1 MFLLKSCIWNG
12 FKLNDNFFSVGGNSL
27 LGTQA
32 VSRICERFKVN
43 LQPQVLFDFPTA
55 AEFAAH
61 LESVIRNS
69 DALLLP
75 PIQVVDR
82 TQPLELSFSQER
94 MWFVQQLDPNNSA
107 YNIPLAYR
115 FNGKAD
121 LAILQRTL
129 NWMIARHEILR
140 TYFVF
145 QDEQPVQVIAPSLS
159 VKFER
164 IDLSEADT
172 QAKMTEWVNR
182 KSARPFN
189 LSVLPLIRAAVLY
202 LDNDEN
208 VLCITMHHII
218 TDAWATGLFL
228 QEFQSAYELFS
239 QGREP
244 QFPPPEIQYADF
256 AVWQRKW
263 LTGQVLVNESAY
275 WNEQLAGVPALE
287 LFTDFKRPI
296 VQTFHGSQLMADLPD
311 DLYDALTQLSWKS
324 STSLFMTALT
334 AFYTLLF
341 QYSGQEDIA
350 VGVPIAN
357 RKWLAVENLLGTLV
371 NTLVLRTRL
380 DGNPTLGEL
389 LSRVREV
396 SLGAY
401 AHQDMPFESLVAE
414 LRLPR
419 DISRSPI
426 FQVLFNVINVPTVN
440 VDQEEFK
447 NSYVEVD
454 TNGAQFDLTLILV
467 DTSILRRVILNYN
480 TDLFERSTVVRMLDQ
495 YMALLGTIASGSE
508 QRLMELPML
517 TNAERQLVL
526 QDWNHTQQDYPRSAT
541 VQSLFE
547 MQVERTPERV
557 AASDEERQITYQ
569 ELDRRANQPGS
580 LPSRQGVALRLWLES
595 ACRAG
600 LICSSACWLF
610 SKLAAHMFRSIHPS
624 HLSD

>member
-1 MFLLKSCIWNG
+1 
-12 FKLNDNFFSVGGNSL
+12 
-27 LGTQA
+27 
-32 VSRICERFKVN
+32 
-43 LQPQVLFDFPTA
+43 
-55 AEFAAH
+55 
-61 LESVIRNS
+61 
-69 DALLLP
+69 
-75 PIQVVDR
+75 
-82 TQPLELSFSQER
+82 

-121 LAILQRTL
+121 LAILQTTL

-159 VKFER
+159 VKFEK
-164 IDLSEADT
+164 IDLSEADA

-182 KSARPFN
+182 ESARPFN

-263 LTGQVLVNESAY
+263 LTGQVLVNKSAY

-401 AHQDMPFESLVAE
+401 AHQDMPFDPWLLNSVCQEISAVHQF
-414 LRLPR
+414 PR
-419 DISRSPI
+419 FCLMS
-426 FQVLFNVINVPTVN
+426 
-440 VDQEEFK
+440 
-447 NSYVEVD
+447 
-454 TNGAQFDLTLILV
+454 
-467 DTSILRRVILNYN
+467 
-480 TDLFERSTVVRMLDQ
+480 STF
-495 YMALLGTIASGSE
+495 
-508 QRLMELPML
+508 
-517 TNAERQLVL
+517 
-526 QDWNHTQQDYPRSAT
+526 PR
-541 VQSLFE
+541 
-547 MQVERTPERV
+547 
-557 AASDEERQITYQ
+557 
-569 ELDRRANQPGS
+569 
-580 LPSRQGVALRLWLES
+580 
-595 ACRAG
+595 
-600 LICSSACWLF
+600 
-610 SKLAAHMFRSIHPS
+610 
-624 HLSD
+624 